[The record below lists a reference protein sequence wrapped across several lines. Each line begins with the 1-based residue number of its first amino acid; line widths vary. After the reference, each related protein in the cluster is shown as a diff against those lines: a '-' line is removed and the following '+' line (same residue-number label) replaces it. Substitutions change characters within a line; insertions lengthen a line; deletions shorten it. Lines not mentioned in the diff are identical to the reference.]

1 MITNFNKVH
10 CIYFLTV
17 KFYRNKFSFPKLIF
31 HTIHLLLIFSQTVCN
46 LQVQDRG
53 RRRYSVP
60 TPLISPTTT
69 VLAHSLSTWTRN
81 SPVRRR
87 WWGRRRRSQRTSRN
101 STNLVRTGSTIG
113 QSGLLCG
120 LCIVFKCCSV
130 HGCKRSWK
138 ASWQAWCDFLLVL
151 PFSI

>member
-1 MITNFNKVH
+1 MISLTNFSLN
-10 CIYFLTV
+10 TQ
-17 KFYRNKFSFPKLIF
+17 
-31 HTIHLLLIFSQTVCN
+31 LLLIFSQTVCN

-69 VLAHSLSTWTRN
+69 VRAHCPSTWTRS

-87 WWGRRRRSQRTSRN
+87 WWGKRRRSPRTSRN
-101 STNLVRTGSTIG
+101 STNLVKTGSTIG

-120 LCIVFKCCSV
+120 LCIVFKYCSV
-130 HGCKRSWK
+130 HGRKRSWK
-138 ASWQAWCDFLLVL
+138 ASWRAWCDFLPVL